1 MNRKLK
7 QYMSEKIG
15 VSVLSRIYSEYMRVV
30 CHGCI
35 N

>member
-7 QYMSEKIG
+7 QYMSEMIG
-15 VSVLSRIYSEYMRVV
+15 VSVFSRIYSQYTRVV